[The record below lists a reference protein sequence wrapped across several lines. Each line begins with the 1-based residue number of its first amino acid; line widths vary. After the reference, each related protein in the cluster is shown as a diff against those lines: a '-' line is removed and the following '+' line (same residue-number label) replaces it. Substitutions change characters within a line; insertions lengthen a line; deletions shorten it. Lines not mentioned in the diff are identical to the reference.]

1 MIIPSQFANILQ
13 APARAALDCYERWDA
28 LRELDRLAR
37 RQNIAFDSLAEIDL
51 NSLCTALEA
60 VGISPRLDDPHMR
73 VAEIYQAM
81 CRFASAA
88 RVPDSIGG
96 GDMDGALVSALIL
109 WVRDG
114 RTIADLYAE
123 NA

>member
-28 LRELDRLAR
+28 LRELHRLS
-37 RQNIAFDSLAEIDL
+37 QQPSIPVENLSEIDAS
-51 NSLCTALEA
+51 SLRIALDA
-60 VGISPRLDDPHMR
+60 VGIVADDANGLHPL
-73 VAEIYQAM
+73 VALYNALR
-81 CRFASAA
+81 RFAAA
-88 RVPDSIGG
+88 ADMPDSINR
-96 GDMDGALVSALIL
+96 GAMAGVLVSALIL